1 LPQLV
6 LERRLQA
13 EEVRRQ
19 EEEAARQR
27 AEQEAREM
35 REKREIIL
43 QLRALEKA
51 PKQRVKVL
59 DPTEVGAGRDPLSTA
74 LVLAGFA

>member
-1 LPQLV
+1 V
-6 LERRLQA
+6 LERRQA
-13 EEVRRQ
+13 AEDVRRQ

-27 AEQEAREM
+27 AVQEAREM
-35 REKREIIL
+35 AEKRELIL

-59 DPTEVGAGRDPLSTA
+59 DPTEVRAGGPPLR
-74 LVLAGFA
+74 LHLAPLWRQLGTT